1 MVMIVENIL
10 KYYYEIIVE
19 KDKIDNQGYF
29 SYNNHL
35 FCLYEY
41 KRNINEIEALA
52 YLNNIMLSKKIS
64 INKIIN
70 NIFNQAI
77 TFHNNKNYVLIMI
90 NYDVLDKANIKF
102 IPALKDK
109 KIDILKRN
117 DWGKLWSNKIDYIEY
132 QLKHFKNSYP
142 IINSSVNYY
151 IGMAENA
158 ISYFNMLNLSNVSL
172 YFNHRRIDFNNLY
185 NPLELVIDYKVRDIS
200 EYIKYSFFSGIS
212 IYDIKRYLNNL
223 NLEDI
228 DYLLLYVRLLY
239 PSFYFDL
246 YEEIIND
253 NKEEKEIN
261 KIIDKH
267 NEYEELLYEVY
278 LIIKRKIN
286 LLGIDWINKKY
297 M

>member
-1 MVMIVENIL
+1 MENIL

-19 KDKIDNQGYF
+19 KDKIDNKGYF

-41 KRNINEIEALA
+41 KRNINEIEALT

-70 NIFNQAI
+70 NIFNQTI
-77 TFHNNKNYVLIMI
+77 TFHNNKSYVLILI
-90 NYDVLDKANIKF
+90 NYELLDKANLKF
-102 IPALKDK
+102 IPAFLDK
-109 KIDILKRN
+109 KLDILKRN
-117 DWGKLWSNKIDYIEY
+117 DWGKLLSSKIDYIEY
-132 QLKHFKNSYP
+132 QLKHLKNSYP

-172 YFNHRRIDFNNLY
+172 YLNHRRIDLNNLY

-200 EYIKYSFFSGIS
+200 EYIKYSFFSEIS
-212 IYDIKRYLNNL
+212 IDDIKRYLNNF
-223 NLEDI
+223 NLENI